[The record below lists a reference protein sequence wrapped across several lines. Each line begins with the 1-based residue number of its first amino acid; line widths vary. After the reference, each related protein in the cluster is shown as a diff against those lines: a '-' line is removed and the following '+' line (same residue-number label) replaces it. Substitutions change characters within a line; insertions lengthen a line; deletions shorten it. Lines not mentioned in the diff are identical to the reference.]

1 MGDAAAGAAATEPL
15 SLLELSFS
23 TVLENV
29 QHVASFG
36 HLPEEIC
43 CGLFEA
49 TLARGKLTEPIL
61 DVFVLTGH
69 ERLLERI
76 RQLDIKPL
84 PPIIGSTRKLWLG
97 DKPSLY

>member
-1 MGDAAAGAAATEPL
+1 MVVMRIGTSPL
-15 SLLELSFS
+15 NPNLQR
-23 TVLENV
+23 V
-29 QHVASFG
+29 Q
-36 HLPEEIC
+36 
-43 CGLFEA
+43 A